1 MPVLGFGVTGEFQLM
16 QERADD
22 LLLNVER
29 LVIEHGPEVF
39 EVSAEVSDFAAH
51 LKMPGVGT
59 KEDVF
64 EKLRFGGMAAAEF
77 LNAEEGAEV
86 FGFDAIEF
94 GLATAMQFSDQGI
107 SHLGHHDF
115 QPMTCF
121 GVRTT
126 IPAFRGAEGTG
137 RGDVEIEMAA
147 FLAAFAHAE
156 FLGEGFEG
164 QDVIGADAEVG
175 IGAVEGGIEPQM
187 NGGGAK
193 DDDGFA
199 VAGKPLRH
207 GLEKAVD
214 LFADGRVPVRRCV
227 APVHGVKGLLP
238 AEPDAFFFLQADEV
252 HGLVDE
258 AIADAGIFDEL
269 FGKADP
275 LRTGAQALA
284 AEDAG
289 DDEGL
294 VVIVV
299 RRAGQI
305 QLPDALPTL
314 HRGRGD
320 LLTREARE
328 FGKLGCGDGRHGTI
342 MASIWRKSS
351 LPCGHSMLLA
361 PRSMLSDLFVRD
373 FRCFAEAKVEL
384 HPDVTLLV
392 GRNAQGKTSL
402 IEAAC
407 VLMRLQS
414 PRTTNRSELVRF
426 EASTCLVEAAWSGK
440 RLRYAQNATS
450 RRLALDGVT
459 CGKSADYL
467 AAAGLV
473 VWMDHRDMNL
483 LRGGAEHR
491 RRFLDF
497 AASQM
502 FPDYLHSLR
511 GYERALRGR
520 NYVLKRDAVIAWKQA
535 DAFARV
541 MDGFAA
547 VLWQRRAELCAALN
561 PQVSAAH
568 AHLSEG
574 AENTRIAFSSTWEA
588 GSLFEAL
595 AGMREE
601 ESKTRSTAFGPHRD
615 DIAMF
620 LNERDAT
627 SFASEGQQRSF
638 ALAMKLA
645 QAHVLEKARGEAPL
659 MLIDDVF
666 GELDAFR
673 RRALLSLL
681 PNGTQKIIT
690 TTNLDW
696 AEKDALNGVVHQV
709 EQGAMSRVKAGKTAH
724 LVGIEPK

>member
-1 MPVLGFGVTGEFQLM
+1 
-16 QERADD
+16 
-22 LLLNVER
+22 
-29 LVIEHGPEVF
+29 
-39 EVSAEVSDFAAH
+39 
-51 LKMPGVGT
+51 
-59 KEDVF
+59 
-64 EKLRFGGMAAAEF
+64 
-77 LNAEEGAEV
+77 
-86 FGFDAIEF
+86 
-94 GLATAMQFSDQGI
+94 
-107 SHLGHHDF
+107 
-115 QPMTCF
+115 
-121 GVRTT
+121 
-126 IPAFRGAEGTG
+126 
-137 RGDVEIEMAA
+137 
-147 FLAAFAHAE
+147 
-156 FLGEGFEG
+156 
-164 QDVIGADAEVG
+164 
-175 IGAVEGGIEPQM
+175 
-187 NGGGAK
+187 
-193 DDDGFA
+193 
-199 VAGKPLRH
+199 
-207 GLEKAVD
+207 
-214 LFADGRVPVRRCV
+214 
-227 APVHGVKGLLP
+227 
-238 AEPDAFFFLQADEV
+238 
-252 HGLVDE
+252 
-258 AIADAGIFDEL
+258 
-269 FGKADP
+269 
-275 LRTGAQALA
+275 
-284 AEDAG
+284 
-289 DDEGL
+289 
-294 VVIVV
+294 
-299 RRAGQI
+299 
-305 QLPDALPTL
+305 
-314 HRGRGD
+314 
-320 LLTREARE
+320 
-328 FGKLGCGDGRHGTI
+328 
-342 MASIWRKSS
+342 
-351 LPCGHSMLLA
+351 
-361 PRSMLSDLFVRD
+361 MLSDLFVRD

-426 EASTCLVEAAWSGK
+426 EASTCLVEAVWSGK

-502 FPDYLHSLR
+502 FPDYLHALR

-547 VLWQRRAELCAALN
+547 VLWQRRAELCEALN

-574 AENTRIAFSSTWEA
+574 AENTRIAFTSTWQA

-620 LNERDAT
+620 LNDRDAT

-638 ALAMKLA
+638 ALSMKLA

-696 AEKDALNGVVHQV
+696 AEKDALSGIVHQV
-709 EQGAMSRVKAGKTAH
+709 DGGRACQMA
-724 LVGIEPK
+724 

>member
-1 MPVLGFGVTGEFQLM
+1 
-16 QERADD
+16 
-22 LLLNVER
+22 
-29 LVIEHGPEVF
+29 
-39 EVSAEVSDFAAH
+39 
-51 LKMPGVGT
+51 
-59 KEDVF
+59 
-64 EKLRFGGMAAAEF
+64 
-77 LNAEEGAEV
+77 
-86 FGFDAIEF
+86 
-94 GLATAMQFSDQGI
+94 
-107 SHLGHHDF
+107 
-115 QPMTCF
+115 
-121 GVRTT
+121 
-126 IPAFRGAEGTG
+126 
-137 RGDVEIEMAA
+137 
-147 FLAAFAHAE
+147 
-156 FLGEGFEG
+156 
-164 QDVIGADAEVG
+164 
-175 IGAVEGGIEPQM
+175 
-187 NGGGAK
+187 
-193 DDDGFA
+193 
-199 VAGKPLRH
+199 
-207 GLEKAVD
+207 
-214 LFADGRVPVRRCV
+214 
-227 APVHGVKGLLP
+227 
-238 AEPDAFFFLQADEV
+238 
-252 HGLVDE
+252 
-258 AIADAGIFDEL
+258 
-269 FGKADP
+269 
-275 LRTGAQALA
+275 
-284 AEDAG
+284 
-289 DDEGL
+289 
-294 VVIVV
+294 
-299 RRAGQI
+299 
-305 QLPDALPTL
+305 
-314 HRGRGD
+314 
-320 LLTREARE
+320 
-328 FGKLGCGDGRHGTI
+328 
-342 MASIWRKSS
+342 
-351 LPCGHSMLLA
+351 
-361 PRSMLSDLFVRD
+361 MLSDLFVRD

-426 EASTCLVEAAWSGK
+426 ETSTCLVEAVWSGK

-502 FPDYLHSLR
+502 FPDYLHALR

-547 VLWQRRAELCAALN
+547 ILWQRRAELCMALN

-574 AENTRIAFSSTWEA
+574 NEMTRIEFMRHEGA
-588 GSLFEAL
+588 LFESL
-595 AGMREE
+595 IVMRDEE
-601 ESKTRSTAFGPHRD
+601 ARARSTALGPHRD

-638 ALAMKLA
+638 ALSMKLA
-645 QAHVLEKARGEAPL
+645 QAHVLNKAHGEAPL

-673 RRALLSLL
+673 RRSLLSLL

-696 AEKDALNGVVHQV
+696 AEKDALSGGIHEVC
-709 EQGAMSRVKAGKTAH
+709 QGQIRANRLTR
-724 LVGIEPK
+724 P